1 MAIKNITNPQVEKY
15 IYGILPKRDPVLAEM
30 EAYAK
35 KHDVP
40 IVGPAVGRML
50 ALLVELSG
58 ARRIFEMGSAIGY
71 STLWMARA
79 AGLDAEVFY
88 TDGDPKNA
96 KRAQDS
102 FDRAEVA
109 SRIHVQVGDALELL
123 DSAQGEFDIIF
134 CDVDKHQY
142 PDAFRKAI
150 DRIRSGGLFI
160 VDNTLWSGRVTRK
173 PKASDRQTRGIL
185 ELNKLCYASK
195 ELFPVLVPLRDGV
208 LICRKH

>member
-1 MAIKNITNPQVEKY
+1 MKITNPEVEKY

-79 AGLDAEVFY
+79 AGPEAEIFY

-123 DSAQGEFDIIF
+123 DSAAGEFDIIF

-173 PKASDRQTRGIL
+173 PKASDRDTRGIL

-195 ELFPVLVPLRDGV
+195 VLFPVLVPLRDGV

>member
-15 IYGILPKRDPVLAEM
+15 IYGILPQRDPVLAEM

-50 ALLVELSG
+50 ALLVELTG

-79 AGLDAEVFY
+79 AGPDAEVFY
-88 TDGDPKNA
+88 SDGDPANA
-96 KRAQDS
+96 KRAQAS

-109 SRIHVQVGDALELL
+109 PRIRVQVGDALSLL
-123 DSAQGEFDIIF
+123 DRTPGDFDIIF

-142 PDAFRKAI
+142 PDVFHMAV
-150 DRIRSGGLFI
+150 DRIRRGGLLI
-160 VDNTLWSGRVTRK
+160 ADNTLWSGRVTHK
-173 PKASDRQTRGIL
+173 PKASDRATRGIL
-185 ELNKLCYASK
+185 EFNKLCYASN

-208 LICRKH
+208 LICRKQ

>member
-1 MAIKNITNPQVEKY
+1 MNITNPQVEKY
-15 IYGILPKRDPVLAEM
+15 IYGILPRRDPVLAEM

-35 KHDVP
+35 RHSVP
-40 IVGPAVGRML
+40 IVGPAVGRLL

-79 AGLDAEVFY
+79 AGPDAEVFY
-88 TDGDPKNA
+88 SDGNPANA

-102 FDRAEVA
+102 FNRADVA

-123 DSAQGEFDIIF
+123 DSAPGEFDIIF

-142 PDAFRKAI
+142 PDAFHKAVG
-150 DRIRSGGLFI
+150 RIRSGGLFI
-160 VDNTLWSGRVTRK
+160 ADNTLWSV
-173 PKASDRQTRGIL
+173 
-185 ELNKLCYASK
+185 E
-195 ELFPVLVPLRDGV
+195 
-208 LICRKH
+208 

>member
-1 MAIKNITNPQVEKY
+1 MAIKNITNPQIEKY
-15 IYGILPKRDPVLAEM
+15 FYGLLPKRDPVLAEM

-79 AGLDAEVFY
+79 AGADAEVFY
-88 TDGDPKNA
+88 TDGDPTNA
-96 KRAQDS
+96 KSAQDS
-102 FDRAEVA
+102 FHRAEVA
-109 SRIHVQVGDALELL
+109 PRIRVQVGDALALL
-123 DSAQGEFDIIF
+123 DGTPGEFDIIF

-142 PDAFRKAI
+142 PDAFRKAVG
-150 DRIRSGGLFI
+150 RIRSGGLFI
-160 VDNTLWSGRVTRK
+160 ADNTLWSGRVTRK
-173 PKASDRQTRGIL
+173 PKASDRNTRGIL

-195 ELFPVLVPLRDGV
+195 ELFPVLIPLRDGV
-208 LICRKH
+208 IICRKR